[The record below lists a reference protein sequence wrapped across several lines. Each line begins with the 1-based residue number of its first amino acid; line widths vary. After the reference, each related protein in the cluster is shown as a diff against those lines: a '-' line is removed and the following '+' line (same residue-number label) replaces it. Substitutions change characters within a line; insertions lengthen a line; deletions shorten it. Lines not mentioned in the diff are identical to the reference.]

1 MRDVFYFIVLCTSLS
16 LAQSKN
22 EQSIQGI
29 FLLDHT
35 IWEPVVYLSHIPSF
49 DEMYTISK
57 DMIIAETTL
66 DAKGNFEFSTT
77 YFPEEEQLYRIHFA
91 KKEAPAASLIIG
103 GPEENHFFIIAS
115 KNKGVSLRGYSKASP
130 FQKVAVVHSL
140 ATVWLKQIDLMA
152 SYVDSTQY
160 AGSNLKREFIASGV
174 HEQLRNLAD
183 TLSQPL
189 TSLYALHRSEYKRH
203 AMEYPDFYM
212 RYLEKW
218 QNQKS
223 PYFLNFKKEIL
234 LPKKSTPFLS
244 YILLGILFFVLGAF
258 LMKWYSGKDS
268 TSKKLKVLS
277 IQERK
282 IFDLIKSGYSN
293 KEISEAHNI
302 GLSTVKSHVSNIY
315 AKLQIKS
322 RKEAMDY

>member
-1 MRDVFYFIVLCTSLS
+1 MREIFYFIVLCTNLS

-22 EQSIQGI
+22 EQSIQGR

-35 IWEPVVYLSHIPSF
+35 LWERVAYLSHIPSF

-57 DMIIAETTL
+57 DMIIAETTI
-66 DAKGNFEFSTT
+66 DAEGNFEFSTV
-77 YFPEEEQLYRIHFA
+77 YFPEEEQLYRIHFT
-91 KKEAPAASLIIG
+91 KKGAPAASLIIG

-115 KNKGVSLRGYSKASP
+115 RNKGVSLRGYSETSP
-130 FQKVAVVHSL
+130 FEKVAVVHSP

-189 TSLYALHRSEYKRH
+189 ASLYALHRSNYKH
-203 AMEYPDFYM
+203 HSLEYPSFYS
-212 RYLEKW
+212 RYLKKWKQEKSMYF
-218 QNQKS
+218 QDFRKEMPAQKIGFS
-223 PYFLNFKKEIL
+223 FLWYFG
-234 LPKKSTPFLS
+234 
-244 YILLGILFFVLGAF
+244 LGILFFVLGAF

-282 IFDLIKSGYSN
+282 IFDLIKSGHSN

-302 GLSTVKSHVSNIY
+302 GLSTVKSHVSSIY

-322 RKEAMDY
+322 RKEAIDY